1 MKQKIFDC
9 VNFFK
14 EDRQLEL
21 RFNILNNYVDM
32 FVVCEGKQDHQ
43 GRRKNINF
51 NIKKYQKFKKKII
64 HIICDEFPE
73 DLNPWQRQAFQ
84 REFKFFLKR
93 SSRLNIFFLIILILE
108 NFLEA
113 YSV

>member
-43 GRRKNINF
+43 GRKKNINF
-51 NIKKYQKFKKKII
+51 NIKKYQKFKKKLFIL
-64 HIICDEFPE
+64 F
-73 DLNPWQRQAFQ
+73 AMSFQ
-84 REFKFFLKR
+84 K
-93 SSRLNIFFLIILILE
+93 ILIHGKDKRFKESLYLRE
-108 NFLEA
+108 
-113 YSV
+113 